1 MTNLTPE
8 QRIQRSHV
16 QLMRSPKFAQLS
28 GIMMLGDSK
37 VVDDMPTAA
46 TDGWNKMYGRA
57 FLSTLNEPQLNF
69 VVAHE
74 NFHVLFKHLTTWKK
88 LSEENHQ
95 LANMACDYV
104 INLMIRDLDPN
115 GELTEIPPC
124 GALLD
129 EQYRGWD
136 AGQVFEHLK
145 KNPPP
150 KGKGQSMDDHQWGG
164 AKQMTDKERAEMEKQ
179 IDQAIR
185 QGSIVA
191 GKMNGKTARDI
202 GALPEPKVNW
212 REQLRD
218 FVTSVTSGRDASTWR
233 KPNRRWLAQGMY
245 MPSPYAESIGPVV
258 VGVDTSASISQADI
272 AAFLAEIKSI
282 TDTMPPERL
291 HLLYWDTKIAREE
304 TYVAGDYAALETST
318 RPAGGGG
325 TDPRCVQDYV
335 HRMNTQPDFVLM
347 LSDGYIGNWPNFNL
361 PTMWAMTTN
370 ETAPNAVN
378 IKLN

>member
-150 KGKGQSMDDHQWGG
+150 KGKGKSMDDHQWGG